1 VVRARDDGSAAK
13 MGWALTAELVLVG
26 VFLRLRDAG

>member
-1 VVRARDDGSAAK
+1 

-26 VFLRLRDAG
+26 VFLRCVTPVERRADLRDLRG